1 MWEVNGMRRRDK
13 LARLSFDKL
22 ARFGEKRI
30 KESLQQLYV

>member
-13 LARLSFDKL
+13 LARLRFVKL
-22 ARFGEKRI
+22 ARLGEKRK